1 MPTVVR
7 LQIHGRVQ
15 GVFFRQ
21 STLSEA
27 RVLGVLGFVRNLDDG
42 TVEAFLAGEPAAV
55 EKLIDF
61 CRKGPPYAAVEKV
74 ERFDHDLTDDDYE
87 RDFRG
92 HFQVR

>member
-21 STLSEA
+21 STLTEA
-27 RVLGVLGFVRNLDDG
+27 RALGVFGFVRNLDDG
-42 TVEAFLAGEPAAV
+42 TVEAFLAGESAAV

-61 CRKGPPYAAVEKV
+61 CRQGPPYAAVEKID
-74 ERFDHDLTDDDYE
+74 RFHHQLSDEDYE